1 VSEKLL
7 CTHVTPKG
15 SLVEV
20 IHTTPDR
27 VKSLTEVAELTG
39 PIWRCHGCGD
49 GSDKPLV
56 NAAFGSPDQIVDQ
69 AAAGHA
75 ATCRH

>member
-1 VSEKLL
+1 MSETLICSHTTL
-7 CTHVTPKG
+7 GG

-20 IHTTPDR
+20 VHTDPDR

-56 NAAFGSPDQIVDQ
+56 HAAFGSPERIVDQ

-75 ATCRH
+75 ATCRR

>member
-1 VSEKLL
+1 MSETLI
-7 CTHVTPKG
+7 CSHITRGG

-20 IHTTPDR
+20 VHTTPDR
-27 VKSLTEVAELTG
+27 VKSLDEAAGLTG

-49 GSDKPLV
+49 GSDKPLTH
-56 NAAFGSPDQIVDQ
+56 AAFGSPDGIVDQ

-75 ATCRH
+75 SACRS